1 MGLFQQLA
9 APSPFFFV
17 QSKFPYIV
25 KHTGKRRIQYIHGL
39 VLSRNYMRNLYGYS
53 IHCFLHVAKHKTATN
68 SQKTNEKRR
77 RAGIPRRIVSI
88 HQKTGVKQQS
98 SMFCGLFFRC
108 HFLNQH
114 SCQFLPISY
123 SHFNRIIPKSIASCN
138 CNEIAA

>member
-9 APSPFFFV
+9 APSPFFFA
-17 QSKFPYIV
+17 QSEFPYTV
-25 KHTGKRRIQYIHGL
+25 KRENSAYSIHGL
-39 VLSRNYMRNLYGYS
+39 VLSRNYKRNLYGYS

-108 HFLNQH
+108 HFLN
-114 SCQFLPISY
+114 
-123 SHFNRIIPKSIASCN
+123 
-138 CNEIAA
+138 

>member
-1 MGLFQQLA
+1 MVYFNNQ
-9 APSPFFFV
+9 
-17 QSKFPYIV
+17 
-25 KHTGKRRIQYIHGL
+25 RRPRLSFLYKASFRILSSIRGNGAYSIHGL

>member
-9 APSPFFFV
+9 GPRLSFLYKASF
-17 QSKFPYIV
+17 
-25 KHTGKRRIQYIHGL
+25 RILSSIRENSAYSIHGL
-39 VLSRNYMRNLYGYS
+39 VLSRNYKRNMYGYS